1 MIVKGV
7 HDDSEVKQNGRD
19 EREGYRWIQR
29 QGRHAV
35 IIAKRMGARARE
47 MEAREREMGP
57 RERDGTER
65 GRGARKR
72 EKRKRRERKKR
83 ERKRKADDTRG
94 LQGSKKETGE
104 GMA

>member
-47 MEAREREMGP
+47 MEA
-57 RERDGTER
+57 
-65 GRGARKR
+65 
-72 EKRKRRERKKR
+72 
-83 ERKRKADDTRG
+83 
-94 LQGSKKETGE
+94 
-104 GMA
+104 